1 MSPRHVALELTES
14 MLMEGREE
22 SLVRLKALQALGVRI
37 SIDDFGTGYSSLSYL
52 KTLPVDTLK
61 IDRSFLSGLPDNE
74 QDIGIIRAILA
85 LAYNMRLE
93 VVAEGVE
100 TREQALFLQGHGCS
114 QAQGYLF
121 SRPLEAAVFGTLLSQ
136 KSPSQRG

>member
-22 SLVRLKALQALGVRI
+22 SLVRLKALQASGVRI
-37 SIDDFGTGYSSLSYL
+37 SIDDFGTGYASLSYL

-100 TREQALFLQGHGCS
+100 TREQALFLQSHGCS
-114 QAQGYLF
+114 QA
-121 SRPLEAAVFGTLLSQ
+121 
-136 KSPSQRG
+136 